1 MAARTTAPRATAP
14 FPATLA
20 TAPSLFRR
28 GLLVLQKSGQ
38 FGTVVAEAKQ
48 EGGASNNAPTC
59 LVSKLFSEDV
69 ENAVEEVPL
78 ADLAAIEISVL
89 WGCNIAS
96 VEDAAKACASLASM
110 NNQLHVDGVSPRFF
124 LSYAF
129 AETVDG
135 ETEKSVRELFQY
147 LQEKSPA
154 FRGGKLAKVV
164 EYESCGSGKKKRSKK
179 EKGGEGPHL
188 PTVMQHY
195 AGLMQYVPK
204 SSASEMKNE
213 LQSTKAGRG
222 ISAFAPPSRT
232 SKGADDGGAGG
243 STSPI
248 ADSPSTL
255 ASDAKTNS
263 AASPQCPLHSWVFF
277 HTDVISGPLK
287 LRFFLDQICIAGLQK
302 LKLGYNTMSIS
313 GDNLVVKITAD
324 EKTKSGKAK
333 PPVAVKFDANG
344 VAQGLRGGKLKMLT
358 TTSAGKT
365 GSGSVQKPSSQNNHN
380 EQKPPAESFSLR
392 GELCEVAAQA
402 GVLQEFFD
410 LNKTPASR
418 LLESKFSD
426 TALYYYLRD
435 YNKQL
440 EGLELSGTKEEEE
453 LIAEKYWMQLSTNT
467 TGTSLGSPSCTPAGG
482 EASPASSSGKNAT
495 WLTYFERS
503 AAGSSNATTIT
514 DAAGG
519 KSKSAGEDDAEAR
532 AEAKMLATDF
542 DDEILGTSEAY
553 NMGWQA
559 MLPFLSPLDRKRL
572 FATLRE
578 NLELLVCFFYGVK
591 VPDRLGGTAAAASPS
606 TTPSAA
612 ATVAK
617 AKLSSADGS
626 GSGDKC
632 CSEGACGAAAQAS
645 STGTSGFAPPPRRAT
660 SSASEETD
668 EKRKDQALP
677 ALGPPAPAT
686 SSSDALDP
694 LAFADFD
701 FSLFDLAEKC
711 RIGTSDFLPGEGV
724 LKELSCLNEMIKHP
738 MQTDDE
744 DEEDA
749 DEDEDFSAGG
759 GMKFSLRFPNKAGAG
774 DEDAGADEGEED
786 GDAAADE
793 GGETASTVTGRAA
806 ESSSSSTR
814 CATEESQSEK
824 SGSKDTEPPEASLF
838 EGSDDE
844 DHHQHDHHHK
854 KRGKKADGEEDG
866 EDDEEEDIGTIEVPS
881 PTSGKMKSFPIRKL
895 RALDATVAE
904 RDAVYEDAGVDPER
918 AARAANKTK
927 QKAQAAE
934 KLLPAI
940 DEGDAPAAPK
950 PMAVSS
956 GPESKSGEPAT
967 GQKQNKKDDEAKKP
981 NTTTA
986 LQQLRKRQVI
996 PKENRRGTKEDFEG
1010 GMRTAE
1016 LEFQQY
1022 LRAVQPDL
1030 AMRIAKRFDIPLVE
1044 DAEKRVAKHFA
1055 KEIRPLAEKWMCEV
1069 PPK

>member
-1 MAARTTAPRATAP
+1 MVASAFEFSPVRRKPRPAPSTAEIRKIKIAFLGDAATGKTTLCNLLAERNGSCLLRHSVNLVSFSSNTVGVDLCSFLVSKEQLAKQTGRPSPYTSAGAGYQNNNVVFQVMAGPGDPLFAPGRLQSAAPQSPPNSKFEEIRSEFYKESQLVCLVCDCGSRRSQLHLEDWWRELQDAGYVGPGNKNKVCVVVNKSDLAGDMYHGGGGDAGRGGKEWAVGKKLPVFDVSAKTGGGLGGLLDFEQSRNAIVLDSSSPPASHICASSQDIGASFLRPCKRPRPSTSRMAARTTAPRATAP

-591 VPDRLGGTAAAASPS
+591 VPDRLGGTAAAAS
-606 TTPSAA
+606 
-612 ATVAK
+612 
-617 AKLSSADGS
+617 
-626 GSGDKC
+626 
-632 CSEGACGAAAQAS
+632 
-645 STGTSGFAPPPRRAT
+645 
-660 SSASEETD
+660 
-668 EKRKDQALP
+668 
-677 ALGPPAPAT
+677 
-686 SSSDALDP
+686 
-694 LAFADFD
+694 
-701 FSLFDLAEKC
+701 
-711 RIGTSDFLPGEGV
+711 
-724 LKELSCLNEMIKHP
+724 
-738 MQTDDE
+738 
-744 DEEDA
+744 
-749 DEDEDFSAGG
+749 
-759 GMKFSLRFPNKAGAG
+759 
-774 DEDAGADEGEED
+774 
-786 GDAAADE
+786 
-793 GGETASTVTGRAA
+793 
-806 ESSSSSTR
+806 
-814 CATEESQSEK
+814 
-824 SGSKDTEPPEASLF
+824 
-838 EGSDDE
+838 
-844 DHHQHDHHHK
+844 
-854 KRGKKADGEEDG
+854 
-866 EDDEEEDIGTIEVPS
+866 
-881 PTSGKMKSFPIRKL
+881 FPIRKL